1 MSVDIPSGLSADE
14 SKNFPHVCADE
25 TVCITSR
32 KLSSAVFP
40 TKEAYGKIH
49 VFDIGVN
56 MTKELPL
63 ATISD
68 DDILEFLPQRP
79 KDSHKGTFGTLKTL
93 CGSYNMTGA
102 GILAITGALRCGV
115 GLVKAFGDD
124 KLLDIFKVRLA
135 EPIYKTFSKE
145 AFISEKSSAILIGCG
160 IGTEYEN
167 DLRDILINA
176 DSPIIIDADG
186 INFLSKNIDI
196 IEQIPTS
203 LIITPHPKEMARL
216 CGCSVSQIQEN
227 RFSNCKEFSEKY
239 GCTVVLKGAGTIIFT
254 PNQTPIINESGNSG
268 LSKGGSGDVLAGMI
282 SAFVAQG
289 VTPHYAA
296 ALGVYLHGLAAD
308 SLKKSFSEFSFLPSD
323 IPKEVGKILA
333 EKLL

>member
-1 MSVDIPSGLSADE
+1 
-14 SKNFPHVCADE
+14 
-25 TVCITSR
+25 
-32 KLSSAVFP
+32 
-40 TKEAYGKIH
+40 
-49 VFDIGVN
+49 
-56 MTKELPL
+56 
-63 ATISD
+63 
-68 DDILEFLPQRP
+68 
-79 KDSHKGTFGTLKTL
+79 
-93 CGSYNMTGA
+93 
-102 GILAITGALRCGV
+102 
-115 GLVKAFGDD
+115 
-124 KLLDIFKVRLA
+124 
-135 EPIYKTFSKE
+135 
-145 AFISEKSSAILIGCG
+145 LIGCG

-176 DSPIIIDADG
+176 DSPIIIDAVG

-227 RFSNCKEFSEKY
+227 RFSKCKEFSEKY

-254 PNQTPIINESGNSG
+254 PNQTPIINENGNSG

-289 VTPHYAA
+289 VTPHYAS

-308 SLKKSFSEFSFLPSD
+308 ALKKSFSEFSFLPSD